1 MILYY
6 EFNREGKR
14 PLRIPMTE
22 AAFLKA
28 KEEPDRW
35 FISFGDCVLEV
46 TKSEYVKYYKE
57 KEHTRHLRRTAAKY
71 ELECVPLDSLEE
83 QFTYD
88 RNVFS
93 VHAELSVEDEVIQ
106 RDLKTALHKL
116 LCDAL
121 EKLDEQ
127 DLKLVVEIH
136 FKHKSQNHLSEELG
150 ISQQGVSKRYRAV
163 LRKLRKLM
171 GDIE

>member
-1 MILYY
+1 M
-6 EFNREGKR
+6 
-14 PLRIPMTE
+14 
-22 AAFLKA
+22 
-28 KEEPDRW
+28 
-35 FISFGDCVLEV
+35 
-46 TKSEYVKYYKE
+46 
-57 KEHTRHLRRTAAKY
+57 
-71 ELECVPLDSLEE
+71 
-83 QFTYD
+83 
-88 RNVFS
+88 
-93 VHAELSVEDEVIQ
+93 IQ

-136 FKHKSQNHLSEELG
+136 VKHKSQNHLSEELG

-171 GDIE
+171 GDID